1 MQREIE
7 KGRDG
12 EGGREGRETER
23 VSVWPYMVQQNR
35 YNTTVSTRAEDFSR
49 YYSLVSTAMV

>member
-23 VSVWPYMVQQNR
+23 VSVWPYMVNKTG
-35 YNTTVSTRAEDFSR
+35 TTPQYQHVPKT
-49 YYSLVSTAMV
+49 SLDITA